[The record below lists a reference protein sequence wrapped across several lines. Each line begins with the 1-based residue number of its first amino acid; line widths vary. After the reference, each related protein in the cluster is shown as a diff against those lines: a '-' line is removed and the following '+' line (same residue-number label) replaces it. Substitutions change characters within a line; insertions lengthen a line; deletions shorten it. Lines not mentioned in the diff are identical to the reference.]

1 MTSHATTVLTTLANE
16 GGKHENLNPV
26 GAGIGALAVL
36 LILLFVVTRYNK
48 DR

>member
-1 MTSHATTVLTTLANE
+1 MTQHATTVLTTLAGE
-16 GGKHENLNPV
+16 SGKHDNLNPL

-36 LILLFVVTRYNK
+36 LVLLFVVTRYNK